1 MHLPVH
7 ILHQAIDLYLQVAYP
22 TGVPQAVA
30 QHISTVQAL
39 PETGEVPLDM
49 LERSVPDA
57 ASSFALRLGQPLYPH
72 MKLVVDPIP
81 KGTCRG
87 QDFLMRV
94 DVHDLHL
101 HAPPGSPDAA
111 WLAGLRQ
118 SNKELKEKIEAAWTA
133 VGLPSFKEFLRQQL
147 DERKRAG
154 GCEAEK
160 VSQG

>member
-7 ILHQAIDLYLQVAYP
+7 ILHQAMDLYLRVAYP
-22 TGVPQAVA
+22 TGVPQVIA
-30 QHISTVQAL
+30 QRIGPVQAL
-39 PETGEVPLDM
+39 PDLGEVPLDL

-57 ASSFALRLGQPLYPH
+57 ATSYALRLGQPLYPH

-81 KGTCRG
+81 AGTCRG

-101 HAPPGSPDAA
+101 HAPAGSPDAA
-111 WLAGLRQ
+111 WLASLRQ
-118 SNKELKEKIEAAWTA
+118 SNNELKEHIEAAWTA
-133 VGLPSFKEFLRQQL
+133 AGLPSFKEFLRQQL

-154 GCEAEK
+154 ACEAEK
-160 VSQG
+160 VS